1 MALVNVATST
11 GTASG
16 STEAF
21 GPDVLPG
28 GTLATFAMQ
37 WSSRRAPRCAST
49 ITLTTAY
56 WSGQRSDTNQCSS
69 PHASETTWVN
79 RVIHAASP
87 PFQCQFVLTSAAR
100 SAGSGNRAV
109 TSVASSAKPG
119 VASVTTPAASIA
131 SAGVKLKPIRSV
143 MSSRPSCGS

>member
-1 MALVNVATST
+1 MKVATSI
-11 GTASG
+11 GPASG

-37 WSSRRAPRCAST
+37 WSSGNAPRCAST
-49 ITLTTAY
+49 ITLTIAY

-69 PHASETTWVN
+69 PHASDTIWAN

-87 PFQCQFVLTSAAR
+87 PFQRQFVLTSAAR
-100 SAGSGNRAV
+100 SAGIREPCRDVDRVRGEVRRLLGHDTGARRSR
-109 TSVASSAKPG
+109 
-119 VASVTTPAASIA
+119 
-131 SAGVKLKPIRSV
+131 SAGVKSKPIRNV
-143 MSSRPSCGS
+143 MSSRPSSGS